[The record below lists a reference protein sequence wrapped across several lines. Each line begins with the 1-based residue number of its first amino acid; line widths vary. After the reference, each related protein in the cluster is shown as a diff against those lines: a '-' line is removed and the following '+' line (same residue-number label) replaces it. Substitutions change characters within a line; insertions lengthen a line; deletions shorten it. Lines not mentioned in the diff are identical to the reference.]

1 MDVIQLHAAAASLA
15 PRFTGRAVRAVGGPE
30 QAPELHFGAPPILRV
45 SLTGQFRGLFPLSE
59 TQGDAEGGFPAY
71 LHQRLA
77 GFHLEA
83 IEHPWPDRVVVLRFA
98 RKRLTGK
105 YDRRALVAEFLGKRC
120 NAALLTSDDRV
131 DRPLHRPDLTDP
143 DARFLPGM
151 AYRPPAAPPGSEAAQ
166 WSLLEGPP
174 PADLDLSGPAEEV
187 ARRVVP
193 LPPRLAQAL
202 EELGA
207 GERRD
212 LLATAAEALAEPTT
226 QWFLHE
232 VEGKRFLY
240 PFPLPNW
247 AEPVPAGPL
256 EEAWPGYIEATIR
269 AAREERLRQ
278 RLASRLRGHRK
289 RLEDRLE
296 KVLADEARHAHPEEY
311 RRYGQAL
318 TSLGGG
324 VAREENVA
332 ATDYLANPPET
343 IRVPATPGRSY
354 QEEAER
360 YFNKARKAERG
371 QELAARRRFETESD
385 LAEVAR
391 LEADLE
397 EADADTLEA
406 VADRLDRLEALP
418 AEERHG
424 TRKRSPEGPEPP
436 REYQYGGHT
445 ILVGTTRATNDW
457 LTFRRSRPW
466 DIWLH
471 VQGLPGAHVVIP
483 RDRKDPLPPD
493 EVLEHAARLVVTHSP
508 KADRKAEVD
517 WTEVKYVRRHPNG
530 KPGQALYTH
539 YQTIL
544 AEALPPD
551 ELSAEAPA
559 PSGQEP

>member
-15 PRFTGRAVRAVGGPE
+15 PRFTGRAVRAVTGPE
-30 QAPELHFGAPPILRV
+30 QAPELRFGAAPVLRV

-59 TQGDAEGGFPAY
+59 SQEEPEGGFPSY
-71 LHQRLA
+71 LHQRLT

-83 IEHPWPDRVVVLRFA
+83 IEHPWPDRVLVLRFA

-105 YDRRALVAEFLGKRC
+105 YDRRGLVAEFLGKRC

-151 AYRPPAAPPGSEAAQ
+151 TYQPPPAPPGAEAAR
-166 WSLLEGPP
+166 WSLLEGAP
-174 PADLDLSGPAEEV
+174 PADLDLSGSGKELAQ
-187 ARRVVP
+187 RLVP
-193 LPPRLAQAL
+193 VPPRLAQAL
-202 EELGA
+202 DELPAEGRTA
-207 GERRD
+207 
-212 LLATAAEALAEPTT
+212 LLATAASALTEPSE
-226 QWFLHE
+226 QWYLHE
-232 VEGKRFLY
+232 DDGKRFLY

-247 AEPVPAGPL
+247 ATPRLAGPL
-256 EEAWPGYIEATIR
+256 EEAWPEYIEATIR
-269 AAREERLRQ
+269 HAREERTRQ
-278 RLASRLRGHRK
+278 RLESRLRGHRK

-296 KVLADEARHAHPEEY
+296 KVLADQSRHAHPEEY

-318 TSLGGG
+318 ISLGGG
-324 VAREENVA
+324 VAREENVT
-332 ATDYLANPPET
+332 ATDYLSNPPDT
-343 IRVPATPGRSY
+343 IQVPVQPGRSY
-354 QEEAER
+354 QEDAER

-391 LEADLE
+391 LEEDLE
-397 EADADTLEA
+397 DADPETLEA
-406 VADRLDRLEALP
+406 ITDRLDRLEALP

-436 REYQYGGHT
+436 REVQYGEHT
-445 ILVGTTRATNDW
+445 ILVGATRATNDW
-457 LTFRRSRPW
+457 LTFRRARPW

-471 VQGLPGAHVVIP
+471 VQGLPGAHVLIP
-483 RDRKDPLPPD
+483 RDRKDPLPGD
-493 EVLEHAARLVVTHSP
+493 EVLAYAARLAVTHSP

-530 KPGQALYTH
+530 KPGQALYTN
-539 YQTIL
+539 YQTIM
-544 AEALPPD
+544 AEALD
-551 ELSAEAPA
+551 EESEDLS
-559 PSGQEP
+559 